1 MTKSGRSISWMI
13 GVPVILAIG
22 FPGCATKK
30 FVRNAIAPV
39 DQRVTEL
46 DQKTSEQIQ
55 ALNTKHDSDVSRLD
69 ERISTTD
76 NRVTE
81 VASVAQQANLTA
93 NQANQI
99 GQANRAE
106 IQAQSQAM
114 STYAAKLTAYAQN
127 AWDFQMIEKGDVTF
141 RFNSSKLDSA
151 AKAALDVIA
160 AKARSM
166 PRTVINLEGFTDK
179 VGSPEYNLVLSRKR
193 AETVAR
199 YLVLR
204 NVPLQNIHIIG
215 LGEEN
220 PPSTLAAD
228 FEIFKPNA
236 TPAELRRLARRVYIR
251 IYAPATSIGAAARS
265 EQ

>member
-1 MTKSGRSISWMI
+1 MI
-13 GVPVILAIG
+13 GIPVILAIG
-22 FPGCATKK
+22 LPGCATRRY
-30 FVRNAIAPV
+30 VRNHIAPV

-55 ALNTKHDSDVSRLD
+55 ALNTKHDGDVSRLD

-76 NRVTE
+76 NRVAE
-81 VASVAQQANLTA
+81 VASVAQQASLTA

-106 IQAQSQAM
+106 IQAQNQAM
-114 STYAAKLTAYAQN
+114 SLYAQKLSTYAQN
-127 AWDFQMIEKGDVTF
+127 AWEFQMIEKGDVTF
-141 RFNSSKLDSA
+141 AFNSSKLDSG

-160 AKARSM
+160 AKAKSM
-166 PRTVINLEGFTDK
+166 PRTDVNLAGFTDK
-179 VGSPEYNLVLSRKR
+179 VGSPEYNLALSRRR
-193 AETVAR
+193 AEAVQR

-204 NVPLQNIHIIG
+204 GVPLQNIHIIG

-236 TPAELRRLARRVYIR
+236 TPQELRRLARRVYIR
-251 IYAPATSIGAAARS
+251 IYAPATSIGAAARA
-265 EQ
+265 EP